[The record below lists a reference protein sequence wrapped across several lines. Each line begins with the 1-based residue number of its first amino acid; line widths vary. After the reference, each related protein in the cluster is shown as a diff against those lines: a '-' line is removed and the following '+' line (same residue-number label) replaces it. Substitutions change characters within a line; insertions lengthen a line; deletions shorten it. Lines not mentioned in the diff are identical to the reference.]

1 MCQWAWTLQPQAIQG
16 SRKISGLPLWVDFD
30 VRFVVVKKL
39 LFNTF
44 YYDRFLKIQK
54 KEIMVIVM

>member
-1 MCQWAWTLQPQAIQG
+1 
-16 SRKISGLPLWVDFD
+16 VDFD